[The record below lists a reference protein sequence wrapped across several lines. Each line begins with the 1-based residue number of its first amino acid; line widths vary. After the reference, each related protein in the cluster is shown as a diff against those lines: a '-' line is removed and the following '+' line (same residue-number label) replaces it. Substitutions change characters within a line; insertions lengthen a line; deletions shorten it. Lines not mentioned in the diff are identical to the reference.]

1 MTNLQKIPDEMILRE
16 YKERF
21 YIRPGKLVTNPAQAY
36 HHLATHYEKNEKER
50 FVVMYL
56 SSSNRVIK
64 TEVISE
70 GSISS
75 AHVYAR
81 ELLKKVLELNATAII
96 ISHNHPS
103 ANPDPSRE
111 DIELTVKL
119 KELLKLMDV
128 ALLDH
133 IIVAGDRYISLS
145 DLGHI

>member
-16 YKERF
+16 YKARF
-21 YIRPGKLVTNPAQAY
+21 YIRPGKLIANPAQAH
-36 HHLATHYEKNEKER
+36 HHLATLYEKNEKER

-64 TEVISE
+64 TEIISE

-81 ELLKKVLELNATAII
+81 ELLKRVLELNATAII

-103 ANPDPSRE
+103 ANPQPSRE

-119 KELLKLMDV
+119 KDLLKLMDV

-133 IIVAGDRYISLS
+133 IIIAGDRYVSLS